1 MDGTKQAARAKE
13 EAASQRQ
20 PTRSQEEEHQ
30 KKQQYA
36 AQQKSL
42 PVASNCMRRPAGSF
56 RRTLGSASPS
66 WKIRS
71 RKNKPWWQTVART
84 AGQLQSVRAKLETNT
99 KKLEDLRAKLAAI
112 ESSIKEEEAEKAALE
127 VREQEL
133 SRLCDAP
140 APSTCGGADNK
151 EQAAAIMQRMGLV
164 HSLPE
169 MVRQSEQGKQKLEA
183 LQQSILEVQALYIAS
198 TGEKAPTEQTEGGE
212 GHDDGDVT
220 MVDQNLL
227 EGILK
232 RHLGG
237 KLQQEAIHTLCSE
250 LAEATGSKRQ
260 KRQTTADEKGE
271 SGQG

>member
-1 MDGTKQAARAKE
+1 MDGTKQAAKAKE
-13 EAASQRQ
+13 AAASPRQ

-42 PVASNCMRRPAGSF
+42 PVASNCMRRPAGSS
-56 RRTLGSASPS
+56 RRTLGSALPS
-66 WKIRS
+66 WKSRS

-84 AGQLQSVRAKLETNT
+84 AGQLQSVRTKLETKT

-183 LQQSILEVQALYIAS
+183 LQQSILEVQALYVAS
-198 TGEKAPTEQTEGGE
+198 TGEKAPTEQQPEGGE
-212 GHDDGDVT
+212 DDGDVS

-232 RHLGG
+232 RHLGE

-250 LAEATGSKRQ
+250 LAEARGPKRQ
-260 KRQTTADEKGE
+260 QRQTTADEKGE
-271 SGQG
+271 PGQG